1 MTENLRSNERKRVLK
16 GARILFNGHNSSI
29 DVAIRDL
36 SATGCR
42 LKLDSLVPVPEEFDL
57 LVRMDNQ
64 IYPSRVVWRR
74 LNELGVEFT
83 GERHAPGHR

>member
-1 MTENLRSNERKRVLK
+1 MTDDHRSNERKRVLK

-36 SATGCR
+36 SETGCR
-42 LKLDSLVPVPEEFDL
+42 LKLDSLVAVPDKFDL

-64 IYPSRVVWRR
+64 IYPSRVVWRK

-83 GERHAPGHR
+83 GECHAPQRR